1 MLIYENKLA
10 AKEKAK
16 IEFFD
21 EKQAQ
26 QQLFNINI
34 EEQIANIRKIVLET
48 NQKVSESEGIKKK
61 STVSSADEANTDDDE
76 EESESKSSFSGY
88 EFTEAE
94 RERILAFHKTTIE
107 ESIQQLTTV
116 VTEDNILA
124 KLYDSLFFAKPCMLL
139 RELVSAPANMPWVSV
154 PRLMRYVVDGIK
166 GPDGK
171 AGEDGETG
179 TYGGGAGTDGT
190 DGLDGQAGSHASSMT
205 VSFVSVPNQ
214 NIFLVTPKAANPV
227 MLPLFDS
234 SVSVQLS
241 ARGGDGGDG
250 GKGGKGGDGAAG
262 IDGTDATP
270 DRMGTSGT
278 NGKWKFSFKID
289 FLKII
294 LP

>member
-1 MLIYENKLA
+1 MLIYESKLA
-10 AKEKAK
+10 AKERARLQL
-16 IEFFD
+16 FD

-26 QQLFNINI
+26 QQEFNTNI

-48 NQKVSESEGIKKK
+48 NQKLSENKKNATK
-61 STVSSADEANTDDDE
+61 SPKSSNTNHGSNTDEPDTDDDYNDDDDLT
-76 EESESKSSFSGY
+76 SFSSY
-88 EFTEAE
+88 EFTEEE

-124 KLYDSLFFAKPCMLL
+124 KLYDTLFFAKPSMLL
-139 RELVSAPANMPWVSV
+139 RELVSAPANMPWVSI
-154 PRLMRYVVDGIK
+154 PRLMQYVVDGIR

-171 AGEDGETG
+171 AGEDGENG
-179 TYGGGAGTDGT
+179 NYGGGAGTDGT
-190 DGLDGQAGSHASSMT
+190 DGLDGQAGSHASCMT
-205 VSFVSVPNQ
+205 VSVVAVPNQ
-214 NIFLVTPKAANPV
+214 NIFLVTPKTANPV

-250 GKGGKGGDGAAG
+250 GRGGKGGDGSAG

-278 NGKWKFSFKID
+278 NGKFHLTLF
-289 FLKII
+289 
-294 LP
+294 